1 MICKCAPDAA
11 SQVGGS
17 GAALSRRRRRPRPS
31 FDALIEAFKCCL
43 PEACTL
49 IPALTPTLAPT
60 WAPSLAPPLA
70 PTLISTLA
78 RARARARARTRTR
91 TLTRTL
97 IRTLTPTQV
106 PARCTSWPDAPSGGG
121 GGGGVGFA
129 TGLSLSSGSS
139 DSFESDALSDV
150 SGKVRSFQVGYY
162 RHVIGMHY
170 LLCLYCAY
178 TVHPCTCTSL
188 GQGIR
193 WGDVH
198 VLSRTKHVLP
208 PESTHMQCTRLGKV
222 PTRCRAPSWASSSPL
237 PPPLHLH
244 Q

>member
-1 MICKCAPDAA
+1 MLPARGVHPNP
-11 SQVGGS
+11 SPYPNPS
-17 GAALSRRRRRPRPS
+17 PNLSPIPS
-31 FDALIEAFKCCL
+31 PIRSPKPNLNL
-43 PEACTL
+43 S
-49 IPALTPTLAPT
+49 
-60 WAPSLAPPLA
+60 PSPSPS
-70 PTLISTLA
+70 PSPNPNPNPNPN
-78 RARARARARTRTR
+78 
-91 TLTRTL
+91 
-97 IRTLTPTQV
+97 RTLTPTQV

-150 SGKVRSFQVGYY
+150 SGKVRSFHVWYY